1 MNLKETMRK
10 SFRAYL
16 LLAIAAT
23 GPLMI
28 EPAYCST
35 RITSYQQSLTTKN
48 IPGLSRCRYPQFKG
62 LRHQRK
68 INALVKAKVKRE
80 VKSFL
85 SNKPGDRYS
94 AYCEVTTMGGGILSI
109 VLKFRNLDTKVID
122 GYSCLN
128 LNTRTYQSL
137 HLDDLLDHDLGS
149 REVFAILVLE
159 QFSKKKLEFSPG
171 LLVSE
176 LYADPTNL
184 ENFSLSKDCLTFYFN
199 PTAVTAGALGAQQV
213 VIPISRVKKLI
224 GPASPLRSLYLHKL
238 RSSIDGIDSVRCE
251 RDLYNLA
258 VQTYSRL
265 IARDKEDSSLYGQRA
280 RWYEKLGL
288 KDLAKRDRAR
298 EEGTSS
304 PQKQ

>member
-1 MNLKETMRK
+1 MQTLI
-10 SFRAYL
+10 L
-16 LLAIAAT
+16 
-23 GPLMI
+23 
-28 EPAYCST
+28 
-35 RITSYQQSLTTKN
+35 QSLATSFLFIFIAPHFAGTETGHCASSVMTYDKTLVCKN

-85 SNKPGDRYS
+85 ATKPDDRYS

-109 VLKFRNLDTKVID
+109 VLKFRNLDTKAID
-122 GYSCLN
+122 GYSCIN

-137 HLDDLLDHDLGS
+137 NLDDLLDHDLGS
-149 REVFAILVLE
+149 REVFSILVLE
-159 QFSKKKLEFSPG
+159 QFSKKKLEFAPS

-176 LYADPTNL
+176 LYADRANL
-184 ENFSLSKDCLTFYFN
+184 EKFSLSKDSLTFYFN
-199 PTAVTAGALGAQQV
+199 PTAVTAGALGSQQV

-224 GPASPLRSLYLHKL
+224 GPASPLRSLYRHKL

-251 RDLYNLA
+251 RDLCNLA
-258 VQTYSRL
+258 VHTYSRL

-280 RWYEKLGL
+280 RWYERLGL

-298 EEGTSS
+298 EEGTSGS
-304 PQKQ
+304 EKQ